1 MLPFKERSVNP
12 FYQVNGVRPTQL
24 YGLNYEENY
33 NYKYDDLRFDGKT
46 PEEFHLHNSCTNS
59 RLAGI
64 VMKDQS
70 RRTTN
75 QIRMVKTDDNTT
87 IATIPHAFPTLG
99 DVRRSSQKMFDFDL
113 TPTLTDSSKGLQ
125 TNKIHLEV
133 VSSDEKGHSIPAIAF
148 KPTFDYIDPEGRR
161 MIKVHV
167 DYFKD
172 YAPVV
177 KFCDL
182 DSSVEFLNSDGSY
195 SDQVKRKV
203 KQGKTTDAISPVKL
217 TSMTNEFIFKN
228 HQIEFDHDPLCH
240 INLLQPRRRSGWG
253 TECLPTERDPCHT
266 AGCVKVVPWSGGYL
280 EEHSNTVRTNL
291 TVMVAWCGTLE
302 ADIYELQTESDFNNC
317 ENFPEDPMSYP
328 RRLRRNQV
336 DGFIVTGPGHRYF
349 ASKKCQDGV
358 KVKIDFF

>member
-99 DVRRSSQKMFDFDL
+99 DVRRVSQKMFDFDL

-133 VSSDEKGHSIPAIAF
+133 VSSDEKGQSIPAIAF
-148 KPTFDYIDPEGRR
+148 K
-161 MIKVHV
+161 
-167 DYFKD
+167 
-172 YAPVV
+172 
-177 KFCDL
+177 
-182 DSSVEFLNSDGSY
+182 
-195 SDQVKRKV
+195 
-203 KQGKTTDAISPVKL
+203 
-217 TSMTNEFIFKN
+217 
-228 HQIEFDHDPLCH
+228 
-240 INLLQPRRRSGWG
+240 
-253 TECLPTERDPCHT
+253 
-266 AGCVKVVPWSGGYL
+266 
-280 EEHSNTVRTNL
+280 
-291 TVMVAWCGTLE
+291 
-302 ADIYELQTESDFNNC
+302 
-317 ENFPEDPMSYP
+317 
-328 RRLRRNQV
+328 
-336 DGFIVTGPGHRYF
+336 IV
-349 ASKKCQDGV
+349 
-358 KVKIDFF
+358 